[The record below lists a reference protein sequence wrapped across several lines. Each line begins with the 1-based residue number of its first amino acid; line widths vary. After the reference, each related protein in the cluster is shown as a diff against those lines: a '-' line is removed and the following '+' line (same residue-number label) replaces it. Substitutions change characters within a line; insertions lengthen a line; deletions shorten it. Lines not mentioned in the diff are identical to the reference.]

1 MSCFP
6 SECHC
11 CHARSCGEMFSAG
24 EDVWT
29 GCPVFR
35 ANVLVAM
42 LEVPARCVLPLK
54 MFGRDVLFSERMSLL
69 PCSKLRRDVF
79 CRRRCLDRMS
89 CFPSECPCGHARSS
103 GEMCS
108 AVENVWTRCPVFR
121 ANVIVA
127 MLEVAARCFLPAK
140 MFGQDVLFS
149 ERMSLWP
156 CSKFRRDVF
165 CR

>member
-54 MFGRDVLFSERMSLL
+54 MFGHDVLFSERMPLL
-69 PCSKLRRDVF
+69 SCSNFRRDEF
-79 CRRRCLDRMS
+79 CRRGFFGMMS
-89 CFPSECPCGHARSS
+89 FFPSESHRIHARSS

-108 AVENVWTRCPVFR
+108 AVEEVWT
-121 ANVIVA
+121 
-127 MLEVAARCFLPAK
+127 
-140 MFGQDVLFS
+140 
-149 ERMSLWP
+149 
-156 CSKFRRDVF
+156 
-165 CR
+165 